1 MEEDF
6 ETIQAAIAAG
16 DAQAA
21 ERLLPLVYDEL
32 RKIAHQ
38 HVRRERVGHS
48 LYTTELVHEAYLR
61 LLRPGLS
68 DDVAWD
74 GQAHYLA
81 AAARAMRNI
90 LVDRA
95 RARGAAKRG
104 GDRRRLDLSDLGEL
118 TADDVPDEILDL
130 EAALARLSEESPQ
143 KAELVSLRFYAGL
156 TMEEAAAVL
165 GVSSTTAD
173 RHWAFARA
181 WLLASMDG
189 EV

>member
-1 MEEDF
+1 VDDDF

-16 DAQAA
+16 DAKAA
-21 ERLLPLVYDEL
+21 ERLLPVVYDQL
-32 RKIAHQ
+32 RRIAHQ
-38 HVRRERVGHS
+38 HVRRERAGHS

-61 LLRPGLS
+61 LLHPGDTDS
-68 DDVAWD
+68 DPWD

-81 AAARAMRNI
+81 AAAKAMRNI

-104 GDRRRLDLSDLGEL
+104 GDRRRLDLTDVGDL
-118 TADDVPDEILDL
+118 TADEVPLEVLDL
-130 EAALARLSEESPQ
+130 EAALARLAEESPE

-156 TMEEAAAVL
+156 TMQEAAAVL
-165 GVSSTTAD
+165 GISSTTAD

-181 WLLASMDG
+181 WLLAAMDG
-189 EV
+189 DV